1 MPTTRTLLL
10 FALTFALLLPAS
22 SCFKEG
28 LVPSYSIERLSAYW
42 DSDPDK
48 KFLFQLRHAFAK
60 TVARAFADREFAEY
74 FKQHFCVAKDNHY
87 EELFF
92 GLHKDDPINAS
103 GKTLYQHL
111 AASADEEV
119 RSLFGDNLLDL
130 VLQFDPC
137 VVIKMP
143 DVFRSFNWNTG
154 KVRPAVIAQA
164 PHTYYP
170 WDIFGGDQRFLAYHF
185 AAPPAAVHD
194 QFDFFHVTVK
204 YSEDYLMLDPQS
216 LLNERGISFYEILP
230 QAEDCDNGM
239 RDDIAELGR
248 PHTMHTDK
256 LVIKRMDAFLR
267 WRDKCGYK
275 GKYWSRDPA
284 CTDPCKRNCVPL
296 EESVLLVDSFCV
308 FRGRIFELQQNVHL
322 DESHTYSWT
331 FWRKNEPEFLYRIT
345 IPSLPHE
352 WFETRNFEVELLAR
366 LPNEMP
372 VIRYESSE
380 KDKGRAFPLH
390 AVFKRGVLPDDLFS
404 FSIDVL
410 IYADLKRGQPIWHQ
424 NYPRIVETQT
434 SESYHFVTGFTLGCW
449 EQGKVASGETWTL
462 ISY

>member
-1 MPTTRTLLL
+1 MPTTRSLLLALTLTLLL
-10 FALTFALLLPAS
+10 PVS

-74 FKQHFCVAKDNHY
+74 FKQHFCVARDNHY

-170 WDIFGGDQRFLAYHF
+170 WDIFGGDRRFLAYHF

-248 PHTMHTDK
+248 PHTVHTDK

-284 CTDPCKRNCVPL
+284 CTDPCKRKCIPIG
-296 EESVLLVDSFCV
+296 ESVLLVDSFCA
-308 FRGRIFELQQNVHL
+308 RLGRVFELQENVHL
-322 DESHTYSWT
+322 DESYTFSWT
-331 FWRKNEPEFLYRIT
+331 FWREKEPEYLYRIT

-352 WFETRNFEVELLAR
+352 WFETRNFEVELQAR

-372 VIRYESSE
+372 VIRYKSSE
-380 KDKGRAFPLH
+380 RINGRVFPLH
-390 AVFKRGVLPDDLFS
+390 AVFKRNVLPNEVISIS
-404 FSIDVL
+404 FDAL
-410 IYADLKRGQPIWHQ
+410 IYADRIAKNAIWDEKS
-424 NYPRIVETQT
+424 PKIVEANT
-434 SESYHFVTGFTLGCW
+434 SELYHWGRGYTIGCW
-449 EQGKVASGETWTL
+449 DEEMIITAGTWSL